1 MVQTAATKN
10 VKLKVRPLSAEAFRP
25 YGQVLERGQL
35 IYPEVEEGR
44 VAMELL
50 RTRHWPNGRQ
60 RAQLAVHFTY
70 NQTFIPVQGS
80 MVLIVAPPPQD
91 READPSD
98 YDFDFDQAAAFLVEP
113 GQVAFIEKGV
123 WHNVVSL
130 GLECTF
136 INVTRK
142 DALEAATE
150 ERNDGRIDQVSAKRP
165 YVGYIDLA
173 ERYQCVLELEL

>member
-1 MVQTAATKN
+1 M
-10 VKLKVRPLSAEAFRP
+10 
-25 YGQVLERGQL
+25 
-35 IYPEVEEGR
+35 
-44 VAMELL
+44 
-50 RTRHWPNGRQ
+50 
-60 RAQLAVHFTY
+60 
-70 NQTFIPVQGS
+70 
-80 MVLIVAPPPQD
+80 
-91 READPSD
+91 
-98 YDFDFDQAAAFLVEP
+98 
-113 GQVAFIEKGV
+113 

-173 ERYQCVLELEL
+173 ERYQRVLELEL